1 VGGVPYLFPL
11 PRKEKKYSLRDVARM
26 VDLPNALVIGAGAG
40 SSHFVGVNCE
50 LMPNMVVSEDGI
62 NRTHATKMVPNS
74 EEYNTF
80 EYQCKD
86 CGPLANV
93 FLSKGEKGQVL
104 EIRAKTRTGE
114 ENFVSCMRK
123 ALLAAY
129 GENPVGLGGVFQIK
143 SGKAKL
149 HVMPDFSEKP
159 IATPKEVNNWLKF
172 FEMNSPLICLS
183 VFITTDPGLDLRLE
197 HTHCYSCHG
206 DGGHYHYDTT
216 PEEVEYIGY
225 YTPGEFIY
233 RVDRPEETHAL
244 GRD

>member
-149 HVMPDFSEKP
+149 HVMVRETNRQCYEYLNYIRTTHTHTHTLQPDFSEKP

-183 VFITTDPGLDLRLE
+183 VFITTDPVSL
-197 HTHCYSCHG
+197 HCIVMHPYHHSNQTHLS
-206 DGGHYHYDTT
+206 
-216 PEEVEYIGY
+216 P
-225 YTPGEFIY
+225 
-233 RVDRPEETHAL
+233 
-244 GRD
+244 